1 MELSEVRVRL
11 EYIQEIE
18 GELQRFLVVVSEC
31 AGYRPKQGFMLQHVL
46 HVFIRETQVQKA
58 HRTLNLVLYLL
69 LIETLDVAI
78 EVFHADFRK
87 VKCWT
92 LCFLQQRYFKFE
104 KNNLPCEL
112 KPY

>member
-1 MELSEVRVRL
+1 
-11 EYIQEIE
+11 
-18 GELQRFLVVVSEC
+18 
-31 AGYRPKQGFMLQHVL
+31 
-46 HVFIRETQVQKA
+46 
-58 HRTLNLVLYLL
+58 VLYLL